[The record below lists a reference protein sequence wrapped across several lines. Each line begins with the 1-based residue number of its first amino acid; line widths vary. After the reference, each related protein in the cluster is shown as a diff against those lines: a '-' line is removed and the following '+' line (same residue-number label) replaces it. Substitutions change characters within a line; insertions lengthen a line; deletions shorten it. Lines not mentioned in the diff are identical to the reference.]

1 MSIIKIVK
9 KQLLISLAILLF
21 LGIGTT
27 VAILYGKGYRIDFT
41 GSKSIL
47 KGTGL
52 LVATSTPDGAQ
63 VFINDHLTTATN
75 NTINLAPGQYKVRIF
90 KDGYFSWEKT
100 IDVEEE
106 VVSKAEALLFPTT
119 PKLESIT
126 ETGALSPV
134 IDPSFTK
141 IAYIVA
147 SQSARQ
153 NGIFVLDMGN
163 RSLLSLSSGATQ
175 IADGTAVNFEKAT
188 LSWSPD
194 GKQLLAT
201 VPTTASNRV
210 TIYLLN
216 ATAMNNAPQDVTET
230 LSTVTDGWQKIAAD
244 KQTAQLNT
252 LKPTLK
258 AFANS
263 FMSNLQWSP
272 DETKFF
278 YTASDSAELAEI
290 ITPKIIGAD
299 SMQED
304 RNLVKGN
311 VYLYDTKEDKNFL
324 VAKAEDI
331 ANEKL
336 MWFPDSKHIIA
347 VHDKKV
353 DIREYDGANNTTVY
367 AGPFADNYVFP
378 WPTGDNIVVLTNL
391 GNATI
396 LPNLYTI
403 SLK

>member
-331 ANEKL
+331 ANEKI